1 LHNESDSLFRDVKSP
16 EGNLD
21 EEEYADLIKE
31 IDKKSPQAS

>member
-1 LHNESDSLFRDVKSP
+1 LFRDVKSP

-31 IDKKSPQAS
+31 IDKKSP